1 MKHSSIIV
9 RAIWDED
16 AEVWVA
22 ASKDIDG
29 LAVEA
34 ETLEKLEKK
43 VIAAVSDLLETNGQV
58 FELPEIPVH
67 IMSEHVAKIPN
78 PRF

>member
-1 MKHSSIIV
+1 MKHASIII

-22 ASKDIDG
+22 ASGDIDG

-43 VIAAVSDLLETNGQV
+43 VIAAVGDLLETNG
-58 FELPEIPVH
+58 
-67 IMSEHVAKIPN
+67 
-78 PRF
+78 